1 MKHFYGAFRRAQTSK
16 LCGVHHLPLVFFGSS
31 ALGGTG
37 IMLLFGWFG
46 FGVTTKFESEKTT
59 FLKQIFLKHAVN

>member
-1 MKHFYGAFRRAQTSK
+1 MSYIKKNFVVWILY
-16 LCGVHHLPLVFFGSS
+16 LPLVFFGSS